1 MDHLVLQILIKNH
14 EGFIVVSRV
23 LLVYFAGWLVSLT

>member
-14 EGFIVVSRV
+14 EGFIIVSRV
-23 LLVYFAGWLVSLT
+23 LLVYLLVG